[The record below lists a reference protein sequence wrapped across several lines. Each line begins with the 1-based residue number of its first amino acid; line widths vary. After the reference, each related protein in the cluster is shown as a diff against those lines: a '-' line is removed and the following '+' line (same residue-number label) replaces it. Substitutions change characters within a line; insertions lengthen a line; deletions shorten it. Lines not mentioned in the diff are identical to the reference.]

1 MKILPLAL
9 AVLTA
14 LAVPSAPAAASIAPT
29 TTRTTAAPELSPA
42 AIDAYVNRA
51 LDATDLPGLSV
62 VVTHGD
68 RVVHAA
74 GYGHDSE
81 GRPVTAATPMRVA
94 SVTKSFT
101 AMAVMILVEE
111 GKLTLD
117 EPVVEQ
123 LSELRMADP
132 RARSITVRHLL
143 NQTSGLSDTT
153 TDIRDLDTAGSLKEY
168 AAKLGDATLRAAP
181 GTRWEYCNVN
191 YNLAARLVE
200 VASGRAFGDFMRE
213 RVFGPLGMRSSA
225 VSDREVR
232 PADGYNSVYGLWLPR
247 PELPAFLDGSGSG
260 GVITTAADM
269 GRWLIAQNGRGRR
282 LVGPASLAAMHAP
295 STVRDYG
302 MGWGIDDGTRR
313 LTHSGNLFTYTAVE
327 TIVPET
333 GYGFAVMA
341 NSAALAD
348 ATFTIAGGL
357 ADLSEGTA
365 PEVPGGDRQQFELVL
380 GIIALAAAG
389 LGALGAARSRRWA
402 ARRLATMTSKR
413 PETAKGPLGSAGVP
427 VGSAGEPAG
436 SAGVPAGSA
445 RGSAGV
451 PAGSARGSTGSA
463 QRPAGSAQ
471 GPAGSAAAG
480 SAGGPARSAAA
491 ESAGGPARSLGSGT
505 WRVGLRLVP
514 VLLPSALLAAYPDL
528 VSFLT
533 NGRTVTWAQLT
544 YFPAPLTITLVVA
557 AVAGLTT
564 AAFRLARLRALSGL
578 VGHSAPS
585 ALFRHR
591 ARSRARHTTTPS
603 PTTRIR

>member
-1 MKILPLAL
+1 M
-9 AVLTA
+9 TG
-14 LAVPSAPAAASIAPT
+14 LAVPSAPAASTAT
-29 TTRTTAAPELSPA
+29 TWTAEAPELSPA

-51 LDATDLPGLSV
+51 LDATGVPGLSV

-81 GRPVTAATPMRVA
+81 GRPVSAATPMRVA

-111 GKLTLD
+111 GKLALD
-117 EPVVEQ
+117 RPVVEQ
-123 LSELRMADP
+123 LPELRMADP
-132 RARSITVRHLL
+132 RARTITVRHLL

-153 TDIRDLDTAGSLKEY
+153 TDIRALDTGGSLKEY
-168 AAKLGDATLRAAP
+168 VAKLGDATLRATP

-200 VASGRAFGDFMRE
+200 AAGGRAFGDFMRE

-225 VSDREVR
+225 VSDLEVR

-269 GRWLIAQNGRGRR
+269 GRWLIAQNGGGRR
-282 LVGPASLAAMHAP
+282 LVGPASLAAMHTP
-295 STVRDYG
+295 SKVSDYG
-302 MGWGIDDGTRR
+302 MGWGIDDETRR

-348 ATFTIAGGL
+348 ATFSIAGGL

-365 PEVPGGDRQQFELVL
+365 PEVPGGDRQLFELVL
-380 GIIALAAAG
+380 GVIALVAAG

-402 ARRLATMTSKR
+402 TRRLTTRTSKRARTTQEPMTSKR
-413 PETAKGPLGSAGVP
+413 ARTPEGP
-427 VGSAGEPAG
+427 
-436 SAGVPAGSA
+436 
-445 RGSAGV
+445 R
-451 PAGSARGSTGSA
+451 R
-463 QRPAGSAQ
+463 
-471 GPAGSAAAG
+471 
-480 SAGGPARSAAA
+480 
-491 ESAGGPARSLGSGT
+491 T

-528 VSFLT
+528 VSFLS
-533 NGRTVTWAQLT
+533 NGRTITWAQLT
-544 YFPAPLTITLVVA
+544 YFPAPLTITLAVA
-557 AVAGLTT
+557 AAAGLTT
-564 AAFRLARLRALSGL
+564 AAFRLVRYRALS
-578 VGHSAPS
+578 
-585 ALFRHR
+585 R
-591 ARSRARHTTTPS
+591 ARLTTTPT
-603 PTTRIR
+603 PTAKIQ

>member
-9 AVLTA
+9 AVVTS
-14 LAVPSAPAAASIAPT
+14 LAVPAAPAASA
-29 TTRTTAAPELSPA
+29 TRTTDAPELAPA

-51 LDATDLPGLSV
+51 LDATGLPGLSV

-81 GRPVTAATPMRVA
+81 GRAVTAGTPMRVA

-111 GKLTLD
+111 GKLALD
-117 EPVVEQ
+117 RPVAEQ
-123 LSELRMADP
+123 LPELRMADP
-132 RARSITVRHLL
+132 RARTITVRHLL

-181 GTRWEYCNVN
+181 GTHWEYCNVN

-225 VSDREVR
+225 VSDRKVR

-282 LVGPASLAAMHAP
+282 LVGPASLSAMHTP
-295 STVRDYG
+295 SKVHEYG
-302 MGWGIDDGTRR
+302 MGWGIDDETRR

-341 NSAALAD
+341 NSASLTD
-348 ATFTIAGGL
+348 DTFAIAGGL
-357 ADLSEGTA
+357 ADLSEGKP
-365 PEVPGGDRQQFELVL
+365 PEVPGGDRQLFELVL
-380 GIIALAAAG
+380 GLIALVAAG

-402 ARRLATMTSKR
+402 TRRLALS
-413 PETAKGPLGSAGVP
+413 
-427 VGSAGEPAG
+427 
-436 SAGVPAGSA
+436 
-445 RGSAGV
+445 
-451 PAGSARGSTGSA
+451 GSTS
-463 QRPAGSAQ
+463 R
-471 GPAGSAAAG
+471 
-480 SAGGPARSAAA
+480 RT
-491 ESAGGPARSLGSGT
+491 R
-505 WRVGLRLVP
+505 RVALRLVP

-528 VSFLT
+528 IEFVM

-544 YFPAPLTITLVVA
+544 YFAVPLTITSVVA
-557 AVAGLTT
+557 AAAGLTT
-564 AAFRLARLRALSGL
+564 AAFRLVRYRALS
-578 VGHSAPS
+578 
-585 ALFRHR
+585 
-591 ARSRARHTTTPS
+591 RSRPATTPTRTAS
-603 PTTRIR
+603 HMPTIGI